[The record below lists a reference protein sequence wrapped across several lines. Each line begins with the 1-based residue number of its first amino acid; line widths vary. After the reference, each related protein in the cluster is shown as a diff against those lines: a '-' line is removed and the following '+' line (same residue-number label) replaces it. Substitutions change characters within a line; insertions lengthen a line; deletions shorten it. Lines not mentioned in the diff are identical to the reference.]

1 VADDEPIYLDLADLL
16 DLYGAVI
23 GGTSQQARN
32 QLRDQSGLE
41 GALGRPRAYA
51 YYQDA
56 DLALQGAV
64 LAHGIAEGQTF
75 IDGNKRLALLA
86 TLTFLELNG
95 YYVEA
100 PETELANWIRSAPA
114 PRRSSS
120 RDPSAT
126 RCDLPPSYPTARP
139 SSAARRPDRSRL
151 SSVGLR

>member
-1 VADDEPIYLDLADLL
+1 VADDEPTYLDLADLL

-86 TLTFLELNG
+86 MLTFLELNG

-100 PETELANWIRSAPA
+100 PETELANWILGLSAGTTPEQLARALRDSMRPA
-114 PRRSSS
+114 
-120 RDPSAT
+120 T
-126 RCDLPPSYPTARP
+126 
-139 SSAARRPDRSRL
+139 
-151 SSVGLR
+151 